1 MNSEKKIFIGNTRSI
16 PWKEHNKKK
25 KWTDLTLS
33 LKSSGIGKTVEKVK
47 RQVTHWEKIF
57 IIHISDR

>member
-25 KWTDLTLS
+25 N
-33 LKSSGIGKTVEKVK
+33 GQVE
-47 RQVTHWEKIF
+47 QYQH
-57 IIHISDR
+57 